1 MCNSI
6 MKDFLK
12 QFDDVDNKKI
22 VFIIHKHDFKK
33 IKNIIYPHKNKTVI
47 VGYGSRKFFKV
58 QSIYRFINLQYIPFQ
73 KYVEIPETYRLFI
86 AEFYNYVDNLNEVLT
101 NLIILEKYKIINY
114 ADAINK
120 RERTYKL
127 LKTYFNILHKLNK
140 QLNRKGII

>member
-6 MKDFLK
+6 MNFLK

-22 VFIIHKHDFKK
+22 VFLIHKDDFKK
-33 IKNIIYPHKNKTVI
+33 IKNIIYPHKDKTVV

-58 QSIYRFINLQYIPFQ
+58 QSIYRFINLQYIPYL
-73 KYVEIPETYRLFI
+73 KYVEIPETYNLFI
-86 AEFYNYVDNLNEVLT
+86 EEFYDYADLNEVLT

-114 ADAINK
+114 EDAISK

-140 QLNRKGII
+140 QLNKKGII